1 MRRLLATIS
10 LCIFIGM
17 QSSVS
22 GDIALPGSP
31 HYANNIFSGFVTPTV
46 APGDS
51 LTFEFNLT
59 NPYDDLSAVM
69 HNTILTVGI
78 YRYATQEE
86 VSDVNDD
93 FENPPLFDNG
103 DPEIAIDLDVIDV
116 GETERISL
124 DISTERSTP
133 HGSYFMQSTY
143 FVRLSLE
150 FNFEGND
157 TTVVLKSKGFFT
169 DEEWDRMVSFSPED
183 SIVNVTYMNELGV
196 DGLIPDSSFGLKIP
210 IPRWPLALLIVGCA
224 GTAFLALYY
233 FVLDNPGKYPGL
245 EKRFYQLRGKLS
257 KLRSKLK
264 DIRRKG

>member
-1 MRRLLATIS
+1 MRRFLATVL
-10 LCIFIGM
+10 LCAVVM
-17 QSSVS
+17 LQSSASADVAS
-22 GDIALPGSP
+22 PGSP
-31 HYANNIFSGFVTPTV
+31 QYANNIFSDFVTPTV

-59 NPYDDLSAVM
+59 NPYDDPVAAM
-69 HNTILTVGI
+69 HNSTLTVGV

-86 VSDVNDD
+86 VRDVDDD
-93 FENPPLFDNG
+93 FEDPPVFDNG
-103 DPEIAIDLDVIDV
+103 SPETVIDLDVLDL

-124 DISTERSTP
+124 DITTRKSTP

-157 TTVVLKSKGFFT
+157 TTVTLKSKGFFT
-169 DEEWDRMVSFSPED
+169 DEQWDGMVSFSPEE

-210 IPRWPLALLIVGCA
+210 IPRWPLALLIVGCG

-233 FVLDNPGKYPGL
+233 FVLDNPGKHPSL

-257 KLRSKLK
+257 KLRSKLEN
-264 DIRRKG
+264 IRRKG